1 MRGRSDRAEYIRMSN
16 MPSLFMHLLTG
27 GKNNMK
33 NLEQRYHAA
42 METITPLGLLNLPS
56 EVKEILKNTQD
67 LETKVKMLELIVQQG
82 A

>member
-1 MRGRSDRAEYIRMSN
+1 
-16 MPSLFMHLLTG
+16 
-27 GKNNMK
+27 MK

-82 A
+82 S

>member
-1 MRGRSDRAEYIRMSN
+1 

-27 GKNNMK
+27 GKHNMK
-33 NLEQRYHAA
+33 NLEQRYAA